1 MRMTMDPQGMGTD
14 GPPRVVLDT
23 NVVLDW
29 LWFADPA
36 TRRLERAV
44 SQQHV
49 EWVVCAGT
57 TVELVDVLARP
68 QFIDISGQRRKS
80 VLASIE
86 RWGRHCSCPE
96 RRHPLVCRD
105 PDDQIFLDLAL
116 GCGARWL
123 LTRDRALL
131 ELAPRAASWR
141 CHIVEPGNWTLET
154 SA

>member
-1 MRMTMDPQGMGTD
+1 MDPQGMGTD

-29 LWFADPA
+29 LWFADPQ
-36 TRRLERAV
+36 RARW
-44 SQQHV
+44 SAPCRSGMSSGWSAQ
-49 EWVVCAGT
+49 ET
-57 TVELVDVLARP
+57 TAELTDVLARP
-68 QFIDISGQRRKS
+68 QFVDIQWPTEGKS

-86 RWGRHCSCPE
+86 RWARQLFLSGRG
-96 RRHPLVCRD
+96 HPLVCRD

-141 CHIVEPGNWTLET
+141 CHIVEPANWTFET